1 MSEPNGGEAIMV
13 RAFVNVEHG
22 YTPIDV
28 AMSDEAM
35 RTKVIGQAWEDLQ
48 AWRKKYKDL
57 QEFARVFDA
66 INETRAGRAG
76 RGSARQVW
84 YNVNCDK

>member
-1 MSEPNGGEAIMV
+1 MV

-76 RGSARQVW
+76 EAWHGRAGRGSARQVW